1 MVCLEESRR
10 NDIKTDNPSLPPL
23 RVRGGEEELS
33 GNLNFELGPASYDP

>member
-1 MVCLEESRR
+1 MVCLVGSRR

-33 GNLNFELGPASYDP
+33 GNLNFELESVTYDP